1 MSEKEAY
8 EKKIS
13 EIMEGVKKELD
24 RVDSM
29 TMKELEE
36 FNQKLITTQNIVK
49 NLAKLRKAVSPSKTK
64 SVLSSIK
71 RSSIK
76 VKDNIKAR
84 KDAYVLNRKLNKELE
99 PENSKNDKFCP
110 NCGKKLDLDSKIC
123 SKCGTEIIY

>member
-1 MSEKEAY
+1 MSEKEVY
-8 EKKIS
+8 EKKIN

-71 RSSIK
+71 SSSIK
-76 VKDNIKAR
+76 VKDNIKAK
-84 KDAYVLNRKLNKELE
+84 KDAYVLNRKLNKEFE
-99 PENSKNDKFCP
+99 AENSKNDKFCP
-110 NCGKKLDLDSKIC
+110 NCGTKLALDSKIC
-123 SKCGTEIIY
+123 SKCGTEII

>member
-1 MSEKEAY
+1 MSEKEVY
-8 EKKIS
+8 EKKIN

-49 NLAKLRKAVSPSKTK
+49 NLAKLRKTINPSKTK
-64 SVLSSIK
+64 SALSSIK

-84 KDAYVLNRKLNKELE
+84 KDAYVLKRKLNKEFE
-99 PENSKNDKFCP
+99 AENSENDKFCP
-110 NCGKKLDLDSKIC
+110 NCGTKLALDSKIC
-123 SKCGTEIIY
+123 SKCGTEII